1 MHVTLKRI
9 QINMRTMINYRIQN
23 GSMTVKLLSAK
34 SGVGQ
39 SHVSNFVHGKRN
51 LSLDSMDKLMR
62 ALGMDIEVIVV
73 GL

>member
-1 MHVTLKRI
+1 
-9 QINMRTMINYRIQN
+9 MRTMINYRIQN

-62 ALGMDIEVIVV
+62 ALGMGIEVMVI

>member
-1 MHVTLKRI
+1 MTLKRI

>member
-1 MHVTLKRI
+1 
-9 QINMRTMINYRIQN
+9 MRTMINYRIQN

>member
-39 SHVSNFVHGKRN
+39 SHVSNFVHGNRN